1 MLGCARAREAGR
13 GTKFIHSFNL
23 MSYAC
28 CRSVAM
34 NDIREASNLE
44 KIHTSQSIDGA
55 KEESGVEQPRAGF
68 WRRYRRRFGSFLF
81 VIILALAA
89 LTLLD
94 LLNG

>member
-1 MLGCARAREAGR
+1 
-13 GTKFIHSFNL
+13 
-23 MSYAC
+23 
-28 CRSVAM
+28 M

-94 LLNG
+94 LLNGYGNL

>member
-23 MSYAC
+23 MSCAC
-28 CRSVAM
+28 CRSVVM
-34 NDIREASNLE
+34 DDIREASNLE
-44 KIHTSQSIDGA
+44 KIHTSQSDKA

>member
-1 MLGCARAREAGR
+1 MD
-13 GTKFIHSFNL
+13 
-23 MSYAC
+23 
-28 CRSVAM
+28 
-34 NDIREASNLE
+34 DIREASNLE

>member
-1 MLGCARAREAGR
+1 
-13 GTKFIHSFNL
+13 
-23 MSYAC
+23 
-28 CRSVAM
+28 M
-34 NDIREASNLE
+34 NDIREASKLE